1 MDEDEEEEENSEIS
15 GCGEVSFYSEESWLW
30 TRTQCWICS
39 YWCLIAAACLPP
51 SRYSVE
57 NAFFDEKEDTCAALG
72 EISVNTR

>member
-1 MDEDEEEEENSEIS
+1 MRTRKRRMTRRSRGAEGYHFRNP
-15 GCGEVSFYSEESWLW
+15 SFG
-30 TRTQCWICS
+30 QGACS
-39 YWCLIAAACLPP
+39 CWCLIAANSLPY